1 MSTLTIK
8 NFGPIKNF
16 HAPIAR
22 LNVLIGPQASGK
34 STVAK
39 LLLFNSALMKD
50 AVYKF
55 KWYEDSNLST
65 QELKIATFIVIL

>member
-39 LLLFNSALMKD
+39 LLYLLPKPNCYNYL
-50 AVYKF
+50 VLY
-55 KWYEDSNLST
+55 
-65 QELKIATFIVIL
+65 